1 MKGAHILRKYILLI
15 FTTCL
20 LAFFISGC
28 SFFNNSSNTE
38 ATALEDNTDF
48 SEFNSL
54 SSDDQYTNDVNSS
67 ELPNTKS
74 DKTDTKINNNI
85 SGTGNTTRSGNASSS
100 DNDTSSDT
108 SEMKGTLDIQTAQGY
123 VLSCDENTIYVDLK
137 NTGSRLYPGEGE
149 NRKVAFDISNAEQVQ
164 TNISEFNPPRSNFVQ
179 PGIQVNIEYY
189 VEAGINIVVKLTSDG
204 DEKEPYSPVAIGKVI
219 TVSDTELSIVVTE
232 GNNVGE
238 NIIFNLSEC
247 NQIIDDISVGDQV
260 AIAYFTNQDINYAVY
275 IGAYIN

>member
-1 MKGAHILRKYILLI
+1 MRKYILLI

-20 LAFFISGC
+20 LAFFTSGC

-38 ATALEDNTDF
+38 ATALEDNTDL

-74 DKTDTKINNNI
+74 EKTDTKINNNI

-108 SEMKGTLDIQTAQGY
+108 REMKGTLDIQTAQGY

-189 VEAGINIVVKLTSDG
+189 VEDGINIVVKLTSDG
-204 DEKEPYSPVAIGKVI
+204 DEKEPYNPVAIGKVI

-232 GNNVGE
+232 GDNVGE

-260 AIAYFTNQDINYAVY
+260 AIAYYTNQDINYAVY